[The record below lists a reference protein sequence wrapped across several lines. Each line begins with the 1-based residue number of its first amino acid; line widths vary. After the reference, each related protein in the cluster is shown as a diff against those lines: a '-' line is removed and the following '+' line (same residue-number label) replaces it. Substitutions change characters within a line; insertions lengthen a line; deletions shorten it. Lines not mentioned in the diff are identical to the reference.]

1 MYISSAML
9 PCFAFGTIMGNS
21 LENVV
26 TRYYKL
32 VPDETISWNPGPF
45 HVLLRGGPN
54 SEGQMFF
61 PFQMA
66 YVPRKNSRNRCFIS
80 EKIKAQRHFHHLS
93 LSQVASLLISPKRK
107 DFR

>member
-1 MYISSAML
+1 ML

-32 VPDETISWNPGPF
+32 VPDETFSWNPGPF

-66 YVPRKNSRNRCFIS
+66 YL
-80 EKIKAQRHFHHLS
+80 EKIAKINVLFLKKFKGTKTFPS
-93 LSQVASLLISPKRK
+93 SQS
-107 DFR
+107 